1 MANVSHVSVSK
12 VFASGDATEWFKRFD
27 ICSAAANGWN
37 DAVKAAKLPTLL
49 DGEALAVW
57 LELDEDVQKDYKRAK
72 QKIVDVLMPT
82 EFVTLD
88 KFHNRRLL
96 PGEALSVFVHDLK
109 KLLSHAMPGI
119 EANAKDQLLLHQLM
133 AGLPT
138 SITKQLRASG
148 EIKNFNDTVQR
159 ARLLLSIEEQHSVV
173 AVGSSGQGV
182 QELEQRL
189 GAQIEALS
197 EQVAALA
204 RPTGVKK
211 CFYCKEQDICNG
223 IAQNADNQSN
233 ESVTVKDLVSPCI
246 LGVDFLHAQKL
257 MLDFGQCPV
266 RVCRQGSVPQRS
278 VQSVPDSAC
287 TAAVNLNNKQGMDY
301 DGGHVLQGEK
311 DQEECAVPCFRN
323 TDKIDFPTCPDG
335 SFVDLLQS
343 FKDLFKSTPGKTTL
357 THHLIP
363 TTGSPLKVPPRR
375 VPAEY
380 RAEVEGLLKE
390 MLQEGIIEESSSPWM
405 APAVYVKKKTGEIRL
420 CVDYRALNKQTTKD
434 AYPLPLPDE
443 VQDRLYAGV
452 RYFPHLILGPGLG
465 LFHFKRMP
473 FGLTGAPG
481 SFQRLMDKVLHGLN
495 FVTTYLDD
503 VLVHSKSKDEHIK
516 HLNVVFSRLKNGGLT
531 LRGSK
536 CHIGHD
542 KVYYLGHVF
551 SEQGMRPDEG
561 KVRVVKEWPTPKNPS
576 EVRQFLGLASYYRR
590 YIQSFA
596 TIAASLHELTQKDVS
611 FRWTSECDHAFNL
624 LKEKLTQAPIL
635 VYPQFGSEATPF
647 ILETDAK
654 KNYSVIQ
661 KECLAIVYGT
671 KQFRHYLLG
680 RSFTVLTDHAP
691 LQWLSAQKME
701 GLLCRWAL
709 ALQEYDFVVQY
720 RKGSQNSNADAL
732 SRLPSCTVSATTAV
746 VGVWEDRAALRL
758 AQEQDSVLRKVIKA
772 LKTSRSKPS
781 SWSEQPLRRYA
792 QLWQQLVVTAVDG
805 IACRSNRYLLVV
817 QDYFTKWAEAIPMV
831 DQTAATI
838 TNALVKLCSVFGL
851 PEVIH
856 SDQGRAF
863 ESMLMKNMLD
873 TFCINKSRTTAY
885 HPQCDGMVE
894 RFNRSL
900 LQLLRAYVEK
910 ESDWER
916 YLSMA
921 LFAYRTAVHSSTG
934 VSPFML
940 MFGRPP
946 RIPPV
951 IDKAIA
957 FDTGTYFHQLRV
969 KFSELQDFVHEK
981 LKNEAFHQQEAYDKT
996 YKARGRKF
1004 KIGEAV
1010 WLSIP
1015 TAGKLQSRWEGMWI
1029 VKAIKSEVNLEI
1041 SDGVRTKVVHVNRIR
1056 HRLQPQPGDDASPA
1070 DDSKGHNSW
1079 VPPQIDH
1086 FIDEIGVPDN
1096 PSQERRYPQ
1105 RTRNLPERY
1114 GPYLC
1119 HACGQA

>member
-1 MANVSHVSVSK
+1 MLLLQGSRTFATELPKTPTTRATK
-12 VFASGDATEWFKRFD
+12 VLQVWKAGTLSEGLRIASG
-27 ICSAAANGWN
+27 
-37 DAVKAAKLPTLL
+37 KL
-49 DGEALAVW
+49 
-57 LELDEDVQKDYKRAK
+57 
-72 QKIVDVLMPT
+72 
-82 EFVTLD
+82 
-88 KFHNRRLL
+88 
-96 PGEALSVFVHDLK
+96 
-109 KLLSHAMPGI
+109 
-119 EANAKDQLLLHQLM
+119 
-133 AGLPT
+133 
-138 SITKQLRASG
+138 
-148 EIKNFNDTVQR
+148 QR
-159 ARLLLSIEEQHSVV
+159 STCQR
-173 AVGSSGQGV
+173 SGQQVLPSSLTGPDEITLV
-182 QELEQRL
+182 ACVNNRL
-189 GAQIEALS
+189 ATIS
-197 EQVAALA
+197 
-204 RPTGVKK
+204 
-211 CFYCKEQDICNG
+211 
-223 IAQNADNQSN
+223 
-233 ESVTVKDLVSPCI
+233 VKDLVSPCI

-323 TDKIDFPTCPDG
+323 TDKIDFSTCPDG

-434 AYPLPLPDE
+434 AYPLPLPDK
-443 VQDRLYAGV
+443 VQDRLCGCTIFSTLDLRSGYWQVPIAPSDV
-452 RYFPHLILGPGLG
+452 EKTAFCPGPGLG

-473 FGLTGAPG
+473 FGLTGAPR
-481 SFQRLMDKVLHGLN
+481 SFQRLMDKVLRGLN

-516 HLNVVFSRLKNGGLT
+516 HLNVVFSRLKNAGLT

-647 ILETDAK
+647 ILETDASDVGIAAVLQQDGHVIAYASRALSK
-654 KNYSVIQ
+654 SEKNYSVIQ

-746 VGVWEDRAALRL
+746 VGVWKDRAALRL
-758 AQEQDSVLRKVIKA
+758 AQEQVAFSVRATPKLPYRARNKSSEPA
-772 LKTSRSKPS
+772 LLKRDQKMSQQVRVLGFVLTANSSIRGNGFPSTALQGDYQVKGPSLQDVLPFYRTWSPVFCIGVDPGLGSQSLVTLSVVVGVVVMSTGCPWTSSYHMIRWCCLFAPS
-781 SWSEQPLRRYA
+781 VWTEHLNIA
-792 QLWQQLVVTAVDG
+792 LVTAISIKVG
-805 IACRSNRYLLVV
+805 SWCVMSPN
-817 QDYFTKWAEAIPMV
+817 
-831 DQTAATI
+831 
-838 TNALVKLCSVFGL
+838 VF
-851 PEVIH
+851 E
-856 SDQGRAF
+856 
-863 ESMLMKNMLD
+863 
-873 TFCINKSRTTAY
+873 
-885 HPQCDGMVE
+885 
-894 RFNRSL
+894 
-900 LQLLRAYVEK
+900 
-910 ESDWER
+910 
-916 YLSMA
+916 
-921 LFAYRTAVHSSTG
+921 
-934 VSPFML
+934 
-940 MFGRPP
+940 
-946 RIPPV
+946 
-951 IDKAIA
+951 
-957 FDTGTYFHQLRV
+957 
-969 KFSELQDFVHEK
+969 
-981 LKNEAFHQQEAYDKT
+981 
-996 YKARGRKF
+996 
-1004 KIGEAV
+1004 
-1010 WLSIP
+1010 
-1015 TAGKLQSRWEGMWI
+1015 EG
-1029 VKAIKSEVNLEI
+1029 A
-1041 SDGVRTKVVHVNRIR
+1041 
-1056 HRLQPQPGDDASPA
+1056 
-1070 DDSKGHNSW
+1070 
-1079 VPPQIDH
+1079 
-1086 FIDEIGVPDN
+1086 
-1096 PSQERRYPQ
+1096 
-1105 RTRNLPERY
+1105 
-1114 GPYLC
+1114 
-1119 HACGQA
+1119 

>member
-1 MANVSHVSVSK
+1 MFLLQGSRTFATELPKTPTTRATKVLQLWKAGTLSEGLRIASGKLQRSTCQRSGQQVLPSSLTGPDEITLVACVNNRLATISGEWCGVSTKVMLDSGSSVSLVK
-12 VFASGDATEWFKRFD
+12 EELIRGAKNGLVQRSNGKTVHLVTASGEELPVLGF
-27 ICSAAANGWN
+27 
-37 DAVKAAKLPTLL
+37 VKAAVCIP
-49 DGEALAVW
+49 
-57 LELDEDVQKDYKRAK
+57 
-72 QKIVDVLMPT
+72 
-82 EFVTLD
+82 
-88 KFHNRRLL
+88 
-96 PGEALSVFVHDLK
+96 VH
-109 KLLSHAMPGI
+109 GI
-119 EANAKDQLLLHQLM
+119 
-133 AGLPT
+133 T
-138 SITKQLRASG
+138 S
-148 EIKNFNDTVQR
+148 
-159 ARLLLSIEEQHSVV
+159 
-173 AVGSSGQGV
+173 
-182 QELEQRL
+182 
-189 GAQIEALS
+189 
-197 EQVAALA
+197 
-204 RPTGVKK
+204 
-211 CFYCKEQDICNG
+211 
-223 IAQNADNQSN
+223 
-233 ESVTVKDLVSPCI
+233 SVTHDFLVVKDLVSPCI

-266 RVCRQGSVPQRS
+266 QVCRQGSVPQRS

-287 TAAVNLNNKQGMDY
+287 TSAVNLNNKQGMDS

-343 FKDLFKSTPGKTTL
+343 FKDLFKR
-357 THHLIP
+357 
-363 TTGSPLKVPPRR
+363 SPLKVPPRR

-443 VQDRLYAGV
+443 VQDRLCGCTIFSTLDLRSGYWQVPIAPSDV
-452 RYFPHLILGPGLG
+452 EKTAFCPGPGLG

-481 SFQRLMDKVLHGLN
+481 SFQRLMDKVLRGLN

-503 VLVHSKSKDEHIK
+503 VLVHSKTKDEHIK
-516 HLNVVFSRLKNGGLT
+516 HLNVVFSRLRNAGLT

-647 ILETDAK
+647 ILETDASDVGIAAVLQQDGHVIAYASRALSK
-654 KNYSVIQ
+654 SEKNYSVIQ

-680 RSFTVLTDHAP
+680 RSFTVLTDHAT

-701 GLLCRWAL
+701 GLLC
-709 ALQEYDFVVQY
+709 

-758 AQEQDSVLRKVIKA
+758 AQEQDSVLRKVIEA
-772 LKTSRSKPS
+772 LKTSRSKPN

-805 IACRSNRYLLVV
+805 IACRRYSPGPCDDVIEVPLIPETLRKQALQSCHDVPSAGHQGAEKSLARLRQEVFWLLMPVRAPMQNVPIGRTWQMIAVDVLEVPLSSNSNRYLLVV

-856 SDQGRAF
+856 SDQ
-863 ESMLMKNMLD
+863 
-873 TFCINKSRTTAY
+873 
-885 HPQCDGMVE
+885 VV
-894 RFNRSL
+894 RS
-900 LQLLRAYVEK
+900 
-910 ESDWER
+910 
-916 YLSMA
+916 
-921 LFAYRTAVHSSTG
+921 
-934 VSPFML
+934 
-940 MFGRPP
+940 
-946 RIPPV
+946 
-951 IDKAIA
+951 
-957 FDTGTYFHQLRV
+957 
-969 KFSELQDFVHEK
+969 
-981 LKNEAFHQQEAYDKT
+981 
-996 YKARGRKF
+996 
-1004 KIGEAV
+1004 
-1010 WLSIP
+1010 
-1015 TAGKLQSRWEGMWI
+1015 
-1029 VKAIKSEVNLEI
+1029 
-1041 SDGVRTKVVHVNRIR
+1041 KV
-1056 HRLQPQPGDDASPA
+1056 
-1070 DDSKGHNSW
+1070 
-1079 VPPQIDH
+1079 
-1086 FIDEIGVPDN
+1086 
-1096 PSQERRYPQ
+1096 
-1105 RTRNLPERY
+1105 
-1114 GPYLC
+1114 C
-1119 HACGQA
+1119 

>member
-1 MANVSHVSVSK
+1 MLDSGSSVSLVK
-12 VFASGDATEWFKRFD
+12 EELIRGAKNGLVQRSNGKSVHLFTASGEELPVLGF
-27 ICSAAANGWN
+27 
-37 DAVKAAKLPTLL
+37 VKAA
-49 DGEALAVW
+49 VC
-57 LELDEDVQKDYKRAK
+57 
-72 QKIVDVLMPT
+72 I
-82 EFVTLD
+82 
-88 KFHNRRLL
+88 
-96 PGEALSVFVHDLK
+96 
-109 KLLSHAMPGI
+109 PGI
-119 EANAKDQLLLHQLM
+119 
-133 AGLPT
+133 T
-138 SITKQLRASG
+138 S
-148 EIKNFNDTVQR
+148 
-159 ARLLLSIEEQHSVV
+159 
-173 AVGSSGQGV
+173 
-182 QELEQRL
+182 
-189 GAQIEALS
+189 
-197 EQVAALA
+197 
-204 RPTGVKK
+204 
-211 CFYCKEQDICNG
+211 
-223 IAQNADNQSN
+223 
-233 ESVTVKDLVSPCI
+233 SVTHDFLVVKDLVSPCI

-287 TAAVNLNNKQGMDY
+287 TSAVNLNNKQGMDS

-363 TTGSPLKVPPRR
+363 TTRSPLKVPPRR

-443 VQDRLYAGV
+443 VQDRLCGCTIFSTLDLRSGYWQVPIAPSDV
-452 RYFPHLILGPGLG
+452 EKTAFCPGPGLG

-481 SFQRLMDKVLHGLN
+481 SFQRLMDKVLRGLN

-503 VLVHSKSKDEHIK
+503 VLVHSKTKDEHIK
-516 HLNVVFSRLKNGGLT
+516 HLNVVFSRLKNAGLT

-576 EVRQFLGLASYYRR
+576 EVRQFLDLASYYRR

-647 ILETDAK
+647 ILETDASDVGIAAVLQQDGHVIAYASHALSK
-654 KNYSVIQ
+654 SEKNYSVIQ

-701 GLLCRWAL
+701 GLLCWWAL

-758 AQEQDSVLRKVIKA
+758 AQEQDSVLRKVIEA

-805 IACRSNRYLLVV
+805 IACRRYSPGPCDDVIEVPL
-817 QDYFTKWAEAIPMV
+817 IPE
-831 DQTAATI
+831 T
-838 TNALVKLCSVFGL
+838 
-851 PEVIH
+851 
-856 SDQGRAF
+856 
-863 ESMLMKNMLD
+863 
-873 TFCINKSRTTAY
+873 
-885 HPQCDGMVE
+885 
-894 RFNRSL
+894 
-900 LQLLRAYVEK
+900 LRKQA
-910 ESDWER
+910 
-916 YLSMA
+916 
-921 LFAYRTAVHSSTG
+921 
-934 VSPFML
+934 
-940 MFGRPP
+940 
-946 RIPPV
+946 
-951 IDKAIA
+951 
-957 FDTGTYFHQLRV
+957 
-969 KFSELQDFVHEK
+969 
-981 LKNEAFHQQEAYDKT
+981 
-996 YKARGRKF
+996 
-1004 KIGEAV
+1004 
-1010 WLSIP
+1010 
-1015 TAGKLQSRWEGMWI
+1015 LQSCHDVPSAG
-1029 VKAIKSEVNLEI
+1029 
-1041 SDGVRTKVVHVNRIR
+1041 H
-1056 HRLQPQPGDDASPA
+1056 HR
-1070 DDSKGHNSW
+1070 
-1079 VPPQIDH
+1079 
-1086 FIDEIGVPDN
+1086 
-1096 PSQERRYPQ
+1096 
-1105 RTRNLPERY
+1105 
-1114 GPYLC
+1114 
-1119 HACGQA
+1119 

>member
-1 MANVSHVSVSK
+1 
-12 VFASGDATEWFKRFD
+12 
-27 ICSAAANGWN
+27 
-37 DAVKAAKLPTLL
+37 
-49 DGEALAVW
+49 
-57 LELDEDVQKDYKRAK
+57 
-72 QKIVDVLMPT
+72 
-82 EFVTLD
+82 
-88 KFHNRRLL
+88 
-96 PGEALSVFVHDLK
+96 
-109 KLLSHAMPGI
+109 
-119 EANAKDQLLLHQLM
+119 M

-204 RPTGVKK
+204 RPTEVKK
-211 CFYCKEQDICNG
+211 CFYCKEAGHLQRNCPKRRQPEQRKCYRCGKLGHLAKDCELHQENFNG
-223 IAQNADNQSN
+223 
-233 ESVTVKDLVSPCI
+233 
-246 LGVDFLHAQKL
+246 
-257 MLDFGQCPV
+257 
-266 RVCRQGSVPQRS
+266 
-278 VQSVPDSAC
+278 
-287 TAAVNLNNKQGMDY
+287 
-301 DGGHVLQGEK
+301 
-311 DQEECAVPCFRN
+311 
-323 TDKIDFPTCPDG
+323 
-335 SFVDLLQS
+335 
-343 FKDLFKSTPGKTTL
+343 
-357 THHLIP
+357 
-363 TTGSPLKVPPRR
+363 
-375 VPAEY
+375 VPANG
-380 RAEVEGLLKE
+380 RGNRK
-390 MLQEGIIEESSSPWM
+390 GIIEESSSPWM

-443 VQDRLYAGV
+443 VQDRLCGCTIFSTLDLRSGYWQVPIAPSDV
-452 RYFPHLILGPGLG
+452 EKTAFCPGPGLG

-481 SFQRLMDKVLHGLN
+481 SFQRLMDKVLRGLN

-503 VLVHSKSKDEHIK
+503 VLVHSKTKDEHIK
-516 HLNVVFSRLKNGGLT
+516 HLNAVFSRLKNAGLT

-561 KVRVVKEWPTPKNPS
+561 KVRVVKEWPTPNNPS

-590 YIQSFA
+590 CFF
-596 TIAASLHELTQKDVS
+596 SLDV
-611 FRWTSECDHAFNL
+611 RMRPCFNL

-647 ILETDAK
+647 ILETDASDVGIAAVLQQDGHVIAYASRALSK
-654 KNYSVIQ
+654 SEKNYSVIQ

-772 LKTSRSKPS
+772 LKTSRSKPT

-792 QLWQQLVVTAVDG
+792 QLWQQLGVTAVDG
-805 IACRSNRYLLVV
+805 IACRRYSPGPCDDVIEVPLIPETLRKQALQSCHDVPSAGHQGAEKTFARLRQEVFWVNMARDVEEYCRNCVVCQRTKLLMPVRAPMQNVPIGRTWQMIAVDVLEVPLSSNSNRYLLVV

-863 ESMLMKNMLD
+863 EKQPFIPQLEFRLSCSCLD
-873 TFCINKSRTTAY
+873 D
-885 HPQCDGMVE
+885 HQ
-894 RFNRSL
+894 RFHL
-900 LQLLRAYVEK
+900 LLIRQL
-910 ESDWER
+910 
-916 YLSMA
+916 
-921 LFAYRTAVHSSTG
+921 HSTLEHISISYG
-934 VSPFML
+934 SSFPSCKILCM
-940 MFGRPP
+940 
-946 RIPPV
+946 
-951 IDKAIA
+951 
-957 FDTGTYFHQLRV
+957 
-969 KFSELQDFVHEK
+969 HEK

-1015 TAGKLQSRWEGMWI
+1015 TAGKLQSRCEGMWI